1 MIKVT
6 VRYGSGDRKAP
17 VLSDGLIPNQA
28 TALIRAKQ
36 LLAEY
41 TYIVMDRTLRVP
53 HDPSGGVGG
62 SSTEEFS
69 YQPLDIYGAHR
80 IVSRTITLTPTE
92 ATDDLGIEQ
101 YRGMVL

>member
-6 VRYGSGDRKAP
+6 VSYGSGDRKAP
-17 VLSDGLIPNQA
+17 VVSDSLIPDQA

-41 TYIVMDRTLRVP
+41 TYIVLDRTLNLP

-62 SSTEEFS
+62 SSTEDFV
-69 YQPLDIYGAHR
+69 YQPLDIYGKHR
-80 IVSRTITLTPTE
+80 VISRTINLSPTE
-92 ATDDLGIEQ
+92 SKDDVQIEQ
-101 YRGMVL
+101 YKEMIL